1 MEDTL
6 NTNNGNANPQT
17 PNGTL
22 HVDPNLPKK
31 YIENKETPED
41 LDVTWTRWKCLNC
54 GYVYEGVAVLKKCPK
69 CGNENPDLFEDVD

>member
-6 NTNNGNANPQT
+6 NNSGGDVNTQNT
-17 PNGTL
+17 NGTS
-22 HVDPNLPKK
+22 HVDPNLPKE